1 MLKNDYILKND
12 EYIFKSQAID
22 SYLSINAAQN
32 ISITTYISGLT
43 QGTSI
48 NVFYKTPTATIKR
61 TCSNN
66 GSATFSF
73 NGTNE
78 TSYKSIYFC
87 GDLDSVTCVYPYSQ
101 YYDGKYTGDFIKFI
115 NQFPNLRTISMAS
128 SEFDFNQ
135 DISNSEIPSTVRSF
149 ALQDY
154 GIAGDITTIKNMGNV
169 SCWCLYQT
177 RNLTGNFHEIDFN
190 GNLECTYLYFSCRLS
205 VDVNTLVDN
214 NPNYKF
220 STIYNVPATMNAS
233 TLDVSNLNNIYWYMP
248 YAAASG
254 DFTNWTFNTGLT
266 YFYLHSYAG
275 GNIENWDISDTKIS
289 HFNLSTFGSANVY
302 GDLSGWGLPDTLT
315 YFCLTQLN
323 NVCCLPTDY
332 SNTNLYGICVYY
344 LPKLSGDV
352 TTYIFPT
359 IRNVNLSINCTSL
372 SGNLENLDFLSGYTS
387 VCLRNSCFTG
397 NLSGITLNPNVYSV
411 CLERNYLTGKVNDL
425 NFGTSLSYL
434 NLYGNSNIC
443 LDLNTTFDTKNI
455 NNLCL
460 DSICCV
466 IGSFNNLTVGN
477 NLRSLSM
484 SYTDVYPNINDL
496 NLNQI
501 CSICFNDS
509 SLSGDITDKFTGT
522 TNLRNLNL
530 SYNPLLS
537 GDTTNWNV
545 DAIPTLYLGNTAL
558 SGRLKHNAICT
569 LHINNTKIS
578 SCIDVDWDLSKSAY
592 YIYAYASSLQGNLSN
607 VTLYQ
612 CLYSLDVSS
621 NPNLSGATA
630 FANKIFNERKSFCRT
645 YVSLVWRNIGD
656 YVTGA
661 TETLGDLGTYTGH
674 QWDLTET
681 QVNNLATGLDYD
693 GLGSNTCWNPR
704 QKMYWVKCA
713 CVGSSSTTRRYPFY
727 ISYSSS

>member
-12 EYIFKSQAID
+12 EYIFKSQAVD

-32 ISITTYISGLT
+32 ISITTYISGIT
-43 QGTSI
+43 EGTSI
-48 NVFYKTPTATIKR
+48 NVFYKTPTAIIKR

-66 GSATFSF
+66 GSVTFSF
-73 NGTNE
+73 NGTTE

-115 NQFPNLRTISMAS
+115 NQFPNLRTISMAV

-135 DISNSEIPSTVRSF
+135 NISNSEIPSTVRSF
-149 ALQDY
+149 ALQDC

-169 SCWCLYQT
+169 SCWCLYNT

-190 GNLECTYLYFSCRLS
+190 GNLECTYLYFSCGLS
-205 VDVNTLVDN
+205 VNVNTLVDN
-214 NPNYKF
+214 NPNYNF
-220 STIYNVPATMNAS
+220 STLYYVPATMNAS
-233 TLDVSNLNNIYWYMP
+233 TLDISNLKNIYWYMP
-248 YAAASG
+248 YPTATG
-254 DFTNWTFNTGLT
+254 NFTNWTFNTGLT
-266 YFYLHSYAG
+266 YFYLNSYAG

-289 HFNLSTFGSANVY
+289 QFNLSTFGSTNVY

-359 IRNVNLSINCTSL
+359 IRNVNLSVNCTSL
-372 SGNLENLDFLSGYTS
+372 SGNLENFDFLSGYTS
-387 VCLRNSCFTG
+387 VCMRNSCFTG
-397 NLSGITLNPNVYSV
+397 NFSGITLNPNVTSV
-411 CLERNYLTGKVNDL
+411 CLERNYLTGKLNDL
-425 NFGTSLSYL
+425 NFGNSLTQL
-434 NLYGNSNIC
+434 NLYGNNNIC
-443 LDLNTTFDTKNI
+443 LDLNTTFNTKNI
-455 NNLCL
+455 VNLCL

-466 IGSFNNLTVGN
+466 TGSFNNLTVGN
-477 NLRSLSM
+477 NLRGLSL
-484 SYTDVYPNINDL
+484 SYTDVYPNLNDL

-501 CSICFNDS
+501 SSLCFNNS
-509 SLSGDITDKFTGT
+509 SLSGDITNKFTGT
-522 TNLRNLNL
+522 TSIRSLIL
-530 SYNPLLS
+530 SSNPLLS

-545 DAIPTLYLGNTAL
+545 NAIPTLYLSTTAL
-558 SGRLKHNAICT
+558 SGRLKHNAVCT
-569 LHINNTKIS
+569 LHIDNTKIN

-592 YIYAYASSLQGNLSN
+592 YIYAYRSCLQGNLSN
-607 VTLYQ
+607 ITLYQ
-612 CLYSLDVSS
+612 CLYSFDVTS
-621 NPNLSGATA
+621 NPNLYGATA
-630 FANKIFNERKSFCRT
+630 FANKIFNERKNFCRS
-645 YVSLVWRNIGD
+645 YVSLVWRSIGD
-656 YVTGA
+656 YVTGT
-661 TETLGDLGTYTGH
+661 TETLGSLGTWAGH
-674 QWDLTET
+674 QWDLNET
-681 QVNNLATGLDYD
+681 QVNNLAAGLDYD
-693 GLGSNTCWNPR
+693 GLGSNTCWDPR

-713 CVGSSSTTRRYPFY
+713 CVGSGSTTRRYPFY